1 MTTAHNTKVLYIA
14 GWGRSGST
22 IIDNILGEI
31 DGFFSGGEVH
41 YLWERG
47 LLEGRKCGCGRRL
60 TECPV
65 WSRVLKRLA
74 TNEIAASASPAQ
86 VVRWQRESVRVRHSF
101 GLVRVARDRVRL
113 NESLDLYTRLLG
125 ATYAAIA
132 EVTGARVIVDSSKR
146 PSEASALHLVPGI
159 SPYAVHLV
167 RDPRAVAYSWHR
179 RKAHL
184 DRGAPTEMRK
194 HGTVA
199 STLSWTLWNSAIE
212 VVRRSGHF
220 DSMRLRYEDFV
231 GDPKRSIEAIVD
243 MVGEETSSLPFVDE
257 KTVRLSGNHTISG
270 NPSRFSTGDLPVRA
284 DDDWIRKQSLKDRM
298 IATSLAVPLLHRYGY
313 RLRPRQPAG
322 SVQAL

>member
-1 MTTAHNTKVLYIA
+1 VTTAHKTKVLYIA

-47 LLEGRKCGCGRRL
+47 LVEGRKCGCGRRL

-65 WSRVLKRLA
+65 WSRVLERLA
-74 TNEIAASASPAQ
+74 TDEIAASASPAQ

-101 GLVRVARDRVRL
+101 GLVRVTRDRVRL

-184 DRGAPTEMRK
+184 DRGAPTEMRR

-212 VVRRSGHF
+212 MVRRSGHF
-220 DSMRLRYEDFV
+220 ESMRLRYEDFV

-243 MVGEETSSLPFVDE
+243 MVGEEMSSLPFVDE
-257 KTVRLSGNHTISG
+257 TTVRLSGNHTISG
-270 NPSRFSTGDLPVRA
+270 NPSRFSTGDMPVRA
-284 DDDWIRKQSLKDRM
+284 DDDWIRKQSLRDRM
-298 IATSLAVPLLHRYGY
+298 IATSLAAPLLHRYGY